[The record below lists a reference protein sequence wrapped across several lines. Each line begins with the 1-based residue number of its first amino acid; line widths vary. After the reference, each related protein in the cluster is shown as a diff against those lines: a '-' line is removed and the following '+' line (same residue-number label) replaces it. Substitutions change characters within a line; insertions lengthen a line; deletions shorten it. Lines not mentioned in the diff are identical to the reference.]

1 MRIPDI
7 AFFDTFIK
15 HDRIREKEI
24 ERYTKELA
32 SGKKILSPSDNT
44 LDTVRSLRLQR
55 LTEEIDT
62 YNRNITTAKNVLDI
76 AESTLG
82 SIVETAQEV
91 RPEIIR
97 ILNLGVLDKEDAEVL
112 RDYFQG
118 MRDYIIKMA
127 NTKIGDSSIF
137 AGVKSQVDAFDQNG
151 VYQGLEQETTI
162 PVAGGVELN
171 TNFNGKEYLGV
182 NEKTGK
188 LVIVEAL
195 DKIIEMIDSGDISQI
210 NQPVLDVQVNGKDYG
225 RITILEAF
233 DVGLD
238 TVSQHRSMVGEQMVI
253 ADNLKIQHDTLK
265 VNFQELKSSLE
276 DADYAE
282 TITKLEQAKTAYQ
295 ALLASI
301 AQNKDLS
308 LLNYLK

>member
-24 ERYTKELA
+24 EKYTKQLA
-32 SGKKILSPSDNT
+32 SGKKLLSPSDNT
-44 LDTVRSLRLQR
+44 LDTVRTLRLEH
-55 LTEEIDT
+55 LVDEIET
-62 YNRNITTAKNVLDI
+62 YNRNITSAKNVLDI

-82 SIVETAQEV
+82 NIVETAQEV

-97 ILNLGVLDKEDAEVL
+97 ILNMGVLDKEDAEVL
-112 RDYFQG
+112 RDYFKS
-118 MRDYIIKMA
+118 MRDYIIKLA
-127 NTKIGDSSIF
+127 NTEIGDSALF
-137 AGVKSQVDAFDQNG
+137 GGVKNQSLPFDVNG
-151 VYQGLEQETTI
+151 VYHGSEEETTI

-182 NEKTGK
+182 NEKTNK
-188 LVIVEAL
+188 LVMVEAL
-195 DKIIEMIDSGDISQI
+195 DKIIEMIDSGDISQL

-225 RITILEAF
+225 RVTILEAF
-233 DVGLD
+233 DIGLD
-238 TVSQHRSMVGEQMVI
+238 AVSQHRSMIGEQMVI
-253 ADNLKIQHDTLK
+253 ADNLKTQHENLK
-265 VNFQELKSSLE
+265 INFKNLKSSLE

-282 TITKLEQAKTAYQ
+282 TISKLEQAKTAYQ

-301 AQNKDLS
+301 AQNKELS
-308 LLNYLK
+308 LLNYMK

>member
-24 ERYTKELA
+24 EKYTKQLA
-32 SGKKILSPSDNT
+32 SGKKLLSPSDNT
-44 LDTVRSLRLQR
+44 LDTVRTLRLEH
-55 LTEEIDT
+55 LVDEIET
-62 YNRNITTAKNVLDI
+62 YNRNITSAKNVLDI

-82 SIVETAQEV
+82 NIVETAQEV

-97 ILNLGVLDKEDAEVL
+97 ILNIGVLDKEDAEVL
-112 RDYFQG
+112 RDYFKS
-118 MRDYIIKMA
+118 MRDYIIKLA
-127 NTKIGDSSIF
+127 NTEVGDSALF
-137 AGVKSQVDAFDQNG
+137 GGVKNQSLPFDING
-151 VYQGLEQETTI
+151 VYHGSEEETTI

-182 NEKTGK
+182 NEKTNK
-188 LVIVEAL
+188 LVMVEAL
-195 DKIIEMIDSGDISQI
+195 DKIIEMIDSGDISQL

-233 DVGLD
+233 DIGLD
-238 TVSQHRSMVGEQMVI
+238 TVSQHRSMVGEQIVI
-253 ADNLKIQHDTLK
+253 ADNLIVQHENLKI
-265 VNFQELKSSLE
+265 NFKNLKSSLE

-282 TITKLEQAKTAYQ
+282 TISKLEQAKTAYQ

-301 AQNKDLS
+301 AQNKELS
-308 LLNYLK
+308 LLNYMK

>member
-32 SGKKILSPSDNT
+32 SGKKILKPSDNT
-44 LDTVRSLRLQR
+44 LDAVRSLRLQR

-97 ILNLGVLDKEDAEVL
+97 LLNLGVLDKEDAEIL
-112 RDYFQG
+112 KDFFQG
-118 MRDYIIKMA
+118 MRDYILKMT
-127 NTKIGDSSIF
+127 NTKVGDSSLF
-137 AGVKSQVDAFDQNG
+137 AGVKSQVDAFSQDG
-151 VYQGLEQETTI
+151 SYQGLEAETTI

-182 NEKTGK
+182 NEKSNK
-188 LVIVEAL
+188 LVIVETL

-210 NQPVLDVQVNGKDYG
+210 NQPILDVQVNGKDYG
-225 RITILEAF
+225 RVSVLEAF
-233 DVGLD
+233 DIGLD
-238 TVSQHRSMVGEQMVI
+238 TVSQHRSMVGEQIVI
-253 ADNLKIQHDTLK
+253 ADNLKAQHDILK
-265 VNFQELKSSLE
+265 INFKNLQSSLE

-282 TITKLEQAKTAYQ
+282 AISKLEQAKTAYQ

-308 LLNYLK
+308 LLNYMK

>member
-24 ERYTKELA
+24 EKYTKQLA
-32 SGKKILSPSDNT
+32 SGKKLLSPSDNT
-44 LDTVRSLRLQR
+44 LDTVRTLRLEH
-55 LTEEIDT
+55 LVDEIET
-62 YNRNITTAKNVLDI
+62 YNRNITSAKNVLDI

-82 SIVETAQEV
+82 NIVETAQEV

-97 ILNLGVLDKEDAEVL
+97 ILNIGVLDKEDAEVL
-112 RDYFQG
+112 RDYFKS
-118 MRDYIIKMA
+118 MRDYIIKLA
-127 NTKIGDSSIF
+127 NTEVGDSALF
-137 AGVKSQVDAFDQNG
+137 GGVKNQSLPFDING
-151 VYQGLEQETTI
+151 VYHGSEEETTI

-182 NEKTGK
+182 NEKTNK
-188 LVIVEAL
+188 LVMVEAL
-195 DKIIEMIDSGDISQI
+195 DKIIEMIDSGDISQL

-233 DVGLD
+233 DIGLD
-238 TVSQHRSMVGEQMVI
+238 TVSQHRSMVGEQIVI
-253 ADNLKIQHDTLK
+253 ADNLKVQHENLK
-265 VNFQELKSSLE
+265 INFKNLKSSLE

-282 TITKLEQAKTAYQ
+282 TISKLEQAKTAYQ

-301 AQNKDLS
+301 AQNKELS
-308 LLNYLK
+308 LLNYMK